1 MQLYYAL
8 ITDHK
13 GTEVLRLKYTATAKH
28 SAFLATKYMDSCPP
42 AQGFKIR
49 KIIVDASTI
58 ADIFNA
64 ERGY

>member
-1 MQLYYAL
+1 MQLYYAM

-13 GTEVLRLKYTATAKH
+13 GVEVLRLKYTATAKH
-28 SAFLATKYMDSCPP
+28 SAFLANKYMESCPP

-49 KIIVDASTI
+49 KLIIDASTI